1 MEEACKQM
9 AEQMNQKLAEEK
21 Q

>member
-9 AEQMNQKLAEEK
+9 LFK
-21 Q
+21 